1 MPVELFVLLPIAFV
15 SGLINAAVGGGGLIL
30 IPGLFAT
37 LPHEL
42 PAALFGTDKLAATL
56 GLSSAV
62 RHYSRRLKLPWRLLT
77 AASAAAFCGAYFG
90 ARAMYL
96 LPATWMRPLV
106 IALLSIML
114 VYTLLRPGFGT
125 LDAGRAPTRRD
136 LVLGLLLGMAIGFY
150 DGFFGPGTG
159 SFLIFMF
166 VHFFHFDFLR
176 ASACA
181 KVVNVASCLAA
192 LIFLIPAGAVLYHF
206 AIPMGIAG
214 MLGSAVGARL
224 AIRGG
229 NTVIRRAFVTLA
241 LILLGKLVWETV
253 KA

>member
-1 MPVELFVLLPIAFV
+1 MRR
-15 SGLINAAVGGGGLIL
+15 
-30 IPGLFAT
+30 T
-37 LPHEL
+37 R
-42 PAALFGTDKLAATL
+42 T
-56 GLSSAV
+56 SS
-62 RHYSRRLKLPWRLLT
+62 S
-77 AASAAAFCGAYFG
+77 
-90 ARAMYL
+90 
-96 LPATWMRPLV
+96 
-106 IALLSIML
+106 
-114 VYTLLRPGFGT
+114 
-125 LDAGRAPTRRD
+125 
-136 LVLGLLLGMAIGFY
+136 
-150 DGFFGPGTG
+150 GTG
-159 SFLIFMF
+159 SFL
-166 VHFFHFDFLR
+166 

-253 KA
+253 KV